1 MGLYDIIDEITERQ
15 VTKTETGDN
24 RIWGVMVGI
33 VAKNCDPYST
43 VKSSP
48 PAGTNTGA
56 DAMDG
61 RVCVVIPTRD
71 KNANELKWARVAMPS
86 GGSKWGHYFLPEV
99 GDQVLLAFEGGN
111 IEKPYVIGCV
121 QKTSDKFLK
130 DSADEHNQFKRIVTK
145 HGSSIVFEDNKD
157 DENGLKDKIT
167 VETAGKKLQVL
178 MDNENEKIRIGDKA
192 KEDYIEMYTKEGSG
206 TLTIQVKSKITIKVG
221 DKITMTLNGE
231 SGAVSL
237 KADSIALE
245 GTNKVTAK
253 SDSAVKMEAAQISA
267 TANSSLKLESSGA
280 AKLSG
285 STVSVG

>member
-33 VAKNCDPYST
+33 VAKNYDPN
-43 VKSSP
+43 SS
-48 PAGTNTGA
+48 ASGGSNSGT

-61 RVCVVIPTRD
+61 RVCVTIPTRD
-71 KNANELKWARVAMPS
+71 KDANELKWARVAMPS

-111 IEKPYVIGCV
+111 IEKPYVIGCI
-121 QKTSDKFLK
+121 QKSSDSFLK
-130 DSADEHNQFKRIVTK
+130 KAVDKDNQFKKIMTR
-145 HGSSIVFEDNKD
+145 HGSHITFEDNKE
-157 DENGLKDKIT
+157 DENGQKDKLTI
-167 VETAGKKLQVL
+167 ETAQHMLQIK

-192 KEDYIEMYTKEGSG
+192 KEDFIEMYTKEGSG
-206 TLTIQVKSKITIKVG
+206 TLTIKAKSKITIQVG
-221 DKITMTLNGE
+221 DKITMTMNGE
-231 SGAVSL
+231 SGAVSI
-237 KADSIALE
+237 KADSISLE

-253 SDSAVKMEAAQISA
+253 SDNSVKLEAAQVA
-267 TANSSLKLESSGA
+267 AKASSNLKLESSGTA
-280 AKLSG
+280 ALQG